1 MTTRNDIY
9 VKLSEKIGVV
19 GYPRY
24 IEILENQMKP
34 EEAELAVDL
43 AEGKTSEQL
52 MKKFKIDEKSLSARI
67 EDLLNRGFVRQ
78 GEDGKYRIPQMPR
91 FFPRINNTPKLKQL
105 WFDFFHSGDYCEI
118 DVTHMKSRAK
128 ERPQIRSH
136 KIIPARKA
144 LLASPNIKI
153 EQVLWYEDMEQIFRK
168 AKKRYQGGLNEDG
181 TLGKREN
188 SGCGCRRYWGTC
200 ESVGGCTGWEWEE
213 GTWPTDETIR
223 YEQSR
228 RTAIRPGRRPVTV
241 EEALYACDAMED
253 AGQIHLSPKT
263 AQITSTCNCCECCCE
278 IIHGFKKLA
287 NIWELLAP
295 SRFKAVIDESKC
307 QGCQTCVERCHFDAV
322 EMKKV
327 PGSKKLKAFII
338 NEHCMGCGLCIFKCP
353 NNAMHLEIIRPPEH
367 IPTITMKELFA
378 GRI

>member
-1 MTTRNDIY
+1 MTTGNDVY

-24 IEILENQMKP
+24 VEILENQVTP

-43 AEGKTSEQL
+43 ADGMTSREL
-52 MKKFKIDEKSLSARI
+52 MTKLNIDEKTLSDRI
-67 EDLLNRGFVRQ
+67 EDLVKRRFVRRTP
-78 GEDGKYRIPQMPR
+78 EGKYAIPQMPR

-118 DVTHMKSRAK
+118 DVSHMKSRAK
-128 ERPQIRSH
+128 ERSGFRSH

-144 LLASPNIKI
+144 LLASPNIDKEHI
-153 EQVLWYEDMEQIFRK
+153 LWYEDMEQIFRR
-168 AKKRYQGGLNEDG
+168 AKRITQGGFNREDHS
-181 TLGKREN
+181 LGMREN

-200 ESVGGCTGWEWEE
+200 DSVGGCTGWEW
-213 GTWPTDETIR
+213 
-223 YEQSR
+223 Q
-228 RTAIRPGRRPVTV
+228 PGEWGQKNHSLPFGDRNVVSV

-253 AGQIHLSPKT
+253 AGQIHLSPNT
-263 AQITSTCNCCECCCE
+263 GQITSTCNCCECCCE

-295 SRFKAVIDESKC
+295 SRYRAVIDEEKC
-307 QGCQTCVERCHFDAV
+307 QGCQTCIERCHFDAV
-322 EMKKV
+322 EMRKV
-327 PGSKKLKAFII
+327 PGSKKMKAFII

-353 NNAMHLEIIRPPEH
+353 NNAMRLELVRPPEH
-367 IPTITMKELFA
+367 IPTITMKEMFG